1 MRDIQTTI
9 MGNATADPTSH
20 PQDDG
25 SVTAKVRVAVTGR
38 YYNSS
43 AQDFTDRK
51 TEFVTVFARKQLA
64 RNLLASV
71 RKGQPLIVTGRL
83 NTSEWTGED
92 NTARHSL
99 NIQAEAIGHDLTF
112 GSTSF
117 ARPLRSV
124 DVPDMDPNTGEVL
137 PAGTAVEAD
146 TSTGDDE
153 ATTVEEGSNDD
164 SYASVF

>member
-9 MGNATADPTSH
+9 MGNATADPTAH

-38 YYNSS
+38 YYSS
-43 AQDFTDRK
+43 TAQDFTDRK

-64 RNLLASV
+64 RNLLSSV

-92 NTARHSL
+92 NVARYSL
-99 NIQAEAIGHDLTF
+99 NLQAEAVGHDLTY
-112 GSTSF
+112 GTTSYI
-117 ARPLRSV
+117 RPVRTSE
-124 DVPDMDPNTGEVL
+124 VPDMDPDTGETKENTGI
-137 PAGTAVEAD
+137 ADADDTTA
-146 TSTGDDE
+146 
-153 ATTVEEGSNDD
+153 EESASEE
-164 SYASVF
+164 SYAPAF